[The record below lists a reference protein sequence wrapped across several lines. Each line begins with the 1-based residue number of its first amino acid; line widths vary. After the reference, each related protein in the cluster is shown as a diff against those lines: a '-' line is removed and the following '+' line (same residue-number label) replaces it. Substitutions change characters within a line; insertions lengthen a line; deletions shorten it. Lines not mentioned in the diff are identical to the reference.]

1 MMRRNHG
8 FTLIELMV
16 VIAVVAVILTLA
28 APSFYGFIL
37 KQRLKSITAQLVTD
51 LQFARSEAAARNSP
65 VRVRFAYSVVPPL
78 TCYMLYTGADFGDC
92 NCTRS
97 PVCSGSGKEI
107 KTVFVDD
114 DLKVTVRAQT
124 NPNYFYYDPATGA
137 MVTPALDILGAPAQ
151 KFVINAVVDSP
162 RALTTEVGL
171 SGRPTVCAPANSTM
185 GETACIP

>member
-1 MMRRNHG
+1 MRRNHG

-37 KQRLKSITAQLVTD
+37 KQRLRSITAQLVTD
-51 LQFARSEAAARNSP
+51 LQFARSEAAARNTP
-65 VRVRFAYSVVPPL
+65 VRVRFSYSVVPTL
-78 TCYMLYTGADFGDC
+78 TCYILYTGASSGEC
-92 NCTRS
+92 SCINS
-97 PVCSGSGKEI
+97 PMCIGNGKEI
-107 KTVFVDD
+107 KTVFVND

-124 NPNYFYYDPATGA
+124 NPNYFYFDPATGA
-137 MVTPALDILGAPAQ
+137 MVTPSLDILGAPAQ
-151 KFVINAVVDSP
+151 KFVINTVVDS
-162 RALTTEVGL
+162 AMAMTTEVGL